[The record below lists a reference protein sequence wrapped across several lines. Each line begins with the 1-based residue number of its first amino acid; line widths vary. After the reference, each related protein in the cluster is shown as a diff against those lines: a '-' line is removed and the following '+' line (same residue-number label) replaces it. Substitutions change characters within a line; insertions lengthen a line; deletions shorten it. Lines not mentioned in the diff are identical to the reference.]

1 MEEQLFVRWLDN
13 GTGTF
18 RPMSLRIENGV
29 AVGMTPSQEQE
40 GEPIYMSDGFIDS
53 HAHVYD
59 GATDL
64 GFPVDEIGYKTGVH
78 LVVDAGS
85 AGAINYPC
93 FYKYVL
99 PSYKTPVKVFLNIG
113 RAGLVSKQPYYDER
127 LIDAAAVENCVAAY
141 GRETIIGIKVLSSG
155 LIVEHSGLK
164 PMQIA
169 AETAGKLGLPLM
181 AHLVEGPPSNHET
194 MQLMRKGDIITHCFH
209 GAPNLEAN
217 RKASRGAPLRL
228 EYCKLDNIM
237 WNPDGTPVKAL
248 EEALMRGV
256 RLDVGHGS
264 GSFDQ
269 NIARPVIASGFYAF
283 SISTDA
289 HIRSVHSVVHSLPH
303 VMSKFLA
310 LGMPLPDVV
319 RSVTSIPAGNLGLE
333 GWCGHPLER
342 ATLFRV
348 RKTRESD
355 PPFMDS
361 NRVPM
366 DVRQVIEPIAI
377 IRGAEFV
384 KLAAWEGE

>member
-1 MEEQLFVRWLDN
+1 
-13 GTGTF
+13 
-18 RPMSLRIENGV
+18 
-29 AVGMTPSQEQE
+29 
-40 GEPIYMSDGFIDS
+40 
-53 HAHVYD
+53 
-59 GATDL
+59 
-64 GFPVDEIGYKTGVH
+64 
-78 LVVDAGS
+78 
-85 AGAINYPC
+85 
-93 FYKYVL
+93 
-99 PSYKTPVKVFLNIG
+99 
-113 RAGLVSKQPYYDER
+113 
-127 LIDAAAVENCVAAY
+127 
-141 GRETIIGIKVLSSG
+141 
-155 LIVEHSGLK
+155 
-164 PMQIA
+164 
-169 AETAGKLGLPLM
+169 
-181 AHLVEGPPSNHET
+181 
-194 MQLMRKGDIITHCFH
+194 
-209 GAPNLEAN
+209 
-217 RKASRGAPLRL
+217 
-228 EYCKLDNIM
+228 
-237 WNPDGTPVKAL
+237 
-248 EEALMRGV
+248 MRGV